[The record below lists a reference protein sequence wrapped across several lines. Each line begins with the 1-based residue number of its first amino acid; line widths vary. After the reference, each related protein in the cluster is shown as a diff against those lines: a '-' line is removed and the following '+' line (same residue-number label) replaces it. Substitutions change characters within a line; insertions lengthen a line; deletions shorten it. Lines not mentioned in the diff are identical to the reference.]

1 MKDRRV
7 RKTEQAIK
15 SAFTKLLLEKDI
27 TDITI
32 KELCDNADINKSTF
46 YLHYKD
52 IYDCADSL
60 LNCVVDK
67 TIAIMEPY
75 DFTELV
81 NHLPEIIENIMIIF
95 NENKEFY
102 VPFLN
107 SPKHSFALY
116 KIKKLT
122 IERLLEKTADNIMQT
137 VLAKSIASFV
147 ICGIFGVLE
156 QIEFDEITP
165 DITSVLTDKIQNGF
179 IYSNNTYWGTMK
191 R

>member
-1 MKDRRV
+1 MKDRRI
-7 RKTEQAIK
+7 RKTQQSIQ
-15 SAFTKLLLEKDI
+15 SAFAKLLLEKNI

-60 LNCVVDK
+60 LKGVVEE

-81 NHLPEIIENIMIIF
+81 NHLPETIEKIMLIF
-95 NENKEFY
+95 NEKKEFY
-102 VPFLN
+102 IPFLN
-107 SPKHSFALY
+107 SPRHSLALY

-122 IERLLEKTADNIMQT
+122 IESLLEKTIDSKISPA
-137 VLAKSIASFV
+137 LAKCIASFV
-147 ICGIFGVLE
+147 ICGIFGVFE
-156 QIEFDEITP
+156 QNKFDEITP
-165 DITSVLTDKIQNGF
+165 EITSVLTSKIQNGF
-179 IYSNNTYWGTMK
+179 IPTNDMY
-191 R
+191 

>member
-7 RKTEQAIK
+7 RKTEQAVQ
-15 SAFTKLLLEKDI
+15 SAFAKLLSEKDI

-32 KELCDNADINKSTF
+32 KELCDKADINKSTF

-52 IYDCADSL
+52 IYDCANSFM
-60 LNCVVDK
+60 NCVVDK
-67 TIAIMEPY
+67 TIAVMEPF

-81 NHLPEIIENIMIIF
+81 NHLPEIIERIMLIF
-95 NENKEFY
+95 SENKDLY

-107 SPKHSFALY
+107 SPRHSFALY

-122 IERLLEKTADNIMQT
+122 IERLLEETADNSMQT
-137 VLAKSIASFV
+137 ILAKSIASFV

-165 DITSVLTDKIQNGF
+165 EITSVLTNKIQNGF
-179 IYSNNTYWGTMK
+179 IYSNNTY
-191 R
+191 

>member
-7 RKTEQAIK
+7 RKTQQAVQ
-15 SAFTKLLLEKDI
+15 SALAKLLSKKDI

-46 YLHYKD
+46 YLHYRD
-52 IYDCADSL
+52 IYDCANSFM
-60 LNCVVDK
+60 NGVVDN
-67 TIAIMEPY
+67 TIAVMEPY

-81 NHLPEIIENIMIIF
+81 NNLPEIIAEIMFIF
-95 NENKEFY
+95 NENKDLY

-107 SPKHSFALY
+107 SPRHSFALY

-122 IERLLEKTADNIMQT
+122 IERLLEKTADSKMQT
-137 VLAKSIASFV
+137 VLAKCIASFV

-156 QIEFDEITP
+156 QINFDDITP
-165 DITSVLTDKIQNGF
+165 EITSVLTHKIQNGF
-179 IYSNNTYWGTMK
+179 IYTQNTY
-191 R
+191 